1 MYLKLSR
8 VPAFLKWL
16 YPQWYVWDKK
26 TSKKTVYLT
35 FDDGPVPEVTE
46 FVLDTLSRK
55 RKNPIP
61 ATFFCIGDNVR
72 KHPEIFKRIC
82 QSGHSIGNHT
92 QHHLNGWKTN
102 TDAYIDNVRLAE
114 EEIST
119 YLPKTIN
126 TPTTPLFRPPYGKI
140 KRKQARVLKKLGYT
154 IIMYRV
160 IAFDWDAHT
169 SPEQCLDNV
178 IKKAKNGDI
187 IVFHDSVK
195 AFENMKYALPRA
207 IAYFENADFTFGRL
221 E

>member
-35 FDDGPVPEVTE
+35 FDDGPVPELTE

-72 KHPEIFKRIC
+72 KHPEIFKRIY

-92 QHHLNGWKTN
+92 QHHLNGWKTS

-114 EEIST
+114 KEIST
-119 YLPKTIN
+119 HLPSKVN
-126 TPTTPLFRPPYGKI
+126 TPTAPLFRPPYGKI

-207 IAYFENADFTFGRL
+207 IAYFEKAGFTFGRL